1 MILSLFSNSFKI
13 FPGRTLSGQ
22 YDTNTSGFF
31 GLLFEAFGK
40 ERSGLSFESQ
50 VTILSVVPTGEV
62 DSKIIKLFFSRTSEI
77 ENIDFLM

>member
-1 MILSLFSNSFKI
+1 MILSLFSNSFKML
-13 FPGRTLSGQ
+13 PGKTLSGQ

-31 GLLFEAFGK
+31 ELLFEAFGK

-62 DSKIIKLFFSRTSEI
+62 DSKIIKLSFSRTSEI